1 MKKAFKVLTA
11 VALTGALAYVMVLRS
26 PQIRNNVAVRDSI
39 AYWAAGDLVIHHQ
52 NPYDHA
58 TVFRMEQE
66 HGYKD
71 PRPLIL
77 RTPPWSLFFV
87 APLGFLS
94 PFWAWAAWIGLS
106 LSCLLI
112 GMRLCARIYAE
123 EKPPNLFTIVGYTFA
138 PVPACLVS
146 GQMGLVLMLGVVLF
160 LWWEPNRPVLAGAAL
175 VIPFAKPHLLALF
188 WLVFIL
194 WMVLRRKREVAL
206 GFLAALTFATA
217 IALVLD
223 PHVFQHYR
231 DMLHASSISNEF
243 IPALSGVLRLLFFRR
258 MFWVQFVPLLAGL
271 IWAVRFFA
279 GNALSWD
286 WRQHGPALLVVSVL
300 TTPYEWLSD
309 ETVLLPAIL
318 QAAALAYAARASM
331 KARTK
336 IALVVFALLN
346 ILLLL
351 ILKSK
356 VPFSTGIYFWSSL
369 VWFFWY
375 FSARK
380 WHSRVFGSRA
390 GIEVAALN
398 SKSGH

>member
-1 MKKAFKVLTA
+1 MNRASKSIVAVGITVVLGY
-11 VALTGALAYVMVLRS
+11 ALVLHS
-26 PQIRNNVAVRDSI
+26 PQIRQNVAVRDSI
-39 AYWAAGDLVIHHQ
+39 AYWAAGDLAIHHQ
-52 NPYDHA
+52 NPYDHT

-66 HGYKD
+66 HEYKD

-77 RTPPWSLFFV
+77 RTPPWSLFLV
-87 APLGFLS
+87 APLGFLN
-94 PFWAWAAWIGLS
+94 PFWAWVAWIGLS

-112 GMRLCARIYAE
+112 GMRLCARMYAE
-123 EKPPNLFTIVGYTFA
+123 GTPLNLFTIVGYTFA
-138 PVPACLVS
+138 PVAACLVS
-146 GQMGLVLMLGVVLF
+146 GQMGLVLMLGIVLF

-194 WMVLRRKREVAL
+194 WMILRRKRGVAL

-223 PHVFQHYR
+223 PRVFQHYR
-231 DMLHASSISNEF
+231 DMLHTSSISNEF

-258 MFWVQFVPLLAGL
+258 MFWVQFVPMLVGL
-271 IWAVRFFA
+271 IWTVRFFA
-279 GNALSWD
+279 RNALSWD

-300 TTPYEWLSD
+300 TAPYEWLSD

-318 QAAALAYAARASM
+318 QAAAFAYAARGYM
-331 KARTK
+331 KVRTK
-336 IALVVFALLN
+336 IALVLFASLD

-380 WHSRVFGSRA
+380 WYSRVSSSPVE
-390 GIEVAALN
+390 IEVAALN
-398 SKSGH
+398 SQPG

>member
-1 MKKAFKVLTA
+1 MNKVLKVLTA
-11 VALTGALAYVMVLRS
+11 VALTEVLAYVMVLRS
-26 PQIRNNVAVRDSI
+26 PQIRQNVAVRDSI
-39 AYWAAGDLVIHHQ
+39 AYWAAGRLAIHRQ
-52 NPYDHA
+52 NPYDRA
-58 TVFRMEQE
+58 TVFRLEQE

-77 RTPPWSLFFV
+77 RTPPWSLFV
-87 APLGFLS
+87 VSPLGFLN
-94 PFWAWAAWIGLS
+94 PFLAWVAWIGLS

-112 GMRLCARIYAE
+112 GMRLCAKMYGQGM
-123 EKPPNLFTIVGYTFA
+123 PPNLFTVLGYTFA

-146 GQMGLVLMLGVVLF
+146 GQMGLVLMLGFVLF
-160 LWWEPNRPVLAGAAL
+160 LWWEPKRPLLAGAAL
-175 VIPFAKPHLLALF
+175 VLPFAKPHLLSLF
-188 WLVFIL
+188 WIVFII
-194 WMVLRRKREVAL
+194 WIVLRRKREAAL

-223 PHVFQHYR
+223 PRVFQHYR
-231 DMLHASSISNEF
+231 DMLHTASIGNEF
-243 IPALSGVLRLLFFRR
+243 IPALSGALRLLFFRR
-258 MFWVQFVPLLAGL
+258 MFWMQFVPLLAGL
-271 IWAVRFFA
+271 IWAVRFFSR
-279 GNALSWD
+279 NAFSWD

-318 QAAALAYAARASM
+318 QAAAFAYAARASM
-331 KARTK
+331 KVRTK
-336 IALVVFALLN
+336 IALVVFALLD

-375 FSARK
+375 FSAHK
-380 WHSRVFGSRA
+380 WYSRA
-390 GIEVAALN
+390 SSSPVEIEVAALN
-398 SKSGH
+398 SKAGR